1 MTMPARPM
9 RGRCLPEVAAPP
21 IPSFLKLP
29 PFVAH
34 LLKVIFDPF
43 LTFFE
48 GLLRGRELA
57 FGWDQKNQPAD

>member
-1 MTMPARPM
+1 MTMPARPI

-29 PFVAH
+29 SFVAH

-43 LTFFE
+43 LTLFE
-48 GLLRGRELA
+48 GL
-57 FGWDQKNQPAD
+57 